1 MPAPF
6 WEDLD
11 EFIDEDEFGVSAYF
25 TPLEGGDP
33 FEVVGI
39 FDDAYSNPRLGH
51 DYEMDTQKPSLICK
65 EPDAANI
72 KRYMDCVVKKKTET
86 GTFEI
91 IGEYTVSTVE
101 QEGAGLVRIM
111 MRFEPES

>member
-11 EFIDEDEFGVSAYF
+11 EFIDEDEFGVAAYF

-33 FEVVGI
+33 FKVVGI

-65 EPDAANI
+65 ESDAVNV
-72 KRYMDCVVKKKTET
+72 KRSMVCTIET
-86 GTFEI
+86 R
-91 IGEYTVSTVE
+91 EYIVSTVE
-101 QEGAGLVRIM
+101 PEGAGLVRVV